1 MKRILMF
8 LVVLLAFFV
17 SQLYGFGVKGK
28 MGIGFNVNTQKLYG
42 DNRSGDFVFGGTPLI
57 LRYDFK
63 PSAFIESDFTY
74 SKLSTRLPGRTGDN
88 AQMLNLGFKLGYRF
102 RSQRRFNPIVY
113 VGAGAFN
120 FKLDNNTRFWDGY
133 ASLGGG
139 AEYFF
144 SPNVGLNFTGDFRY
158 TTGDDFDGSRTGLGK
173 DGFFTFAMGFN
184 FYLHK
189 KSGHSGRS
197 GFSPYGDDLYDVS
210 SEESSFDDFMRS
222 NNGTTTDAAT
232 MQEITE
238 LTEEKTALETRVEQ
252 KETEIQMLN
261 FKLNSFN
268 QYEELLMD
276 RAKITG
282 MEVSTE
288 DVDSNPVVHNYKNA
302 LVLFEAEQFEDAV
315 DLFKKL
321 LRTHPNHEQASN
333 WWYWLGESYYN
344 IGDYDSAEKSF
355 DWSSLKNRN
364 HSRDE
369 TTHMMLGLSQWRGG
383 QLQKALDE
391 FKFLLRNTNN
401 RRSSDL
407 LNGFIE
413 KIQSELPKKK

>member
-1 MKRILMF
+1 MKRMLMF

-17 SQLYGFGVKGK
+17 SQLYGFGMKGK

-42 DNRSGDFVFGGTPLI
+42 DNGSGDFVFGGTPLI

-74 SKLSTRLPGRTGDN
+74 SKLSTRLPGRSGDN
-88 AQMLNLGFKLGYRF
+88 AQMLNLGFKIGYRF
-102 RSQRRFNPIVY
+102 HSQRRFNPIAY

-133 ASLGGG
+133 ASFGGG
-139 AEYFF
+139 AEYFLH
-144 SPNVGLNFTGDFRY
+144 PNVGLNFTGDFRY
-158 TTGDDFDGSRTGLGK
+158 TTGDDFDGSRMGLGR
-173 DGFFTFAMGFN
+173 DGFFTFAMGVN
-184 FYLHK
+184 FYFNK
-189 KSGHSGRS
+189 KTGHSGRS
-197 GFSPYGDDLYDVS
+197 AFSPYGDDLYDVS
-210 SEESSFDDFMRS
+210 SEDSSFDDLMNS

-238 LTEEKTALETRVEQ
+238 LTEERSALETRVEQ
-252 KETEIQMLN
+252 KETEIQMLH

-268 QYEELLMD
+268 QYEELLLD

-282 MEVSTE
+282 M
-288 DVDSNPVVHNYKNA
+288 DVFPENSHSNPVARDYKNA

-315 DLFKKL
+315 DSFKNL
-321 LRTHPNHEQASN
+321 LKTHPNHEQASN

-355 DWSSLKNRN
+355 EWSLLKNRN
-364 HSRDE
+364 HSRDA
-369 TTHMMLGLSQWRGG
+369 TTHIMLGLSEWRGG
-383 QLQKALDE
+383 KLQNALDE
-391 FKFLLRNTNN
+391 FNFILRNTYD
-401 RRSSDL
+401 RQTSDL

-413 KIQSELPKKK
+413 KIQSELPNKN